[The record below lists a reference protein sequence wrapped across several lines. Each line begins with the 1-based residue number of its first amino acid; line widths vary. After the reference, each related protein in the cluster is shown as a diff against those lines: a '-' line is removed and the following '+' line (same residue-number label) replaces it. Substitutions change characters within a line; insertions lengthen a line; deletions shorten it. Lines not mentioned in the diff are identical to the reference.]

1 MRTIRRFSQV
11 LLTLIG
17 ASLVM
22 LAVYRFDGV
31 YERVLVAALGLIIME
46 LGIWQVTNA
55 FFPNQREYK
64 PLRKETDYFLA
75 LVRRLNHAAVAAQR
89 GSQTALDDMDRLQS
103 EMHHSIARMRRLA
116 GYTTEEL
123 GALADVTAA
132 HTPLTSPATAMQ
144 NATAK

>member
-1 MRTIRRFSQV
+1 MRAIRRFSQV
-11 LLTLIG
+11 LLTLVG

-22 LAVYRFDGV
+22 LAVYRFDV
-31 YERVLVAALGLIIME
+31 LYERVLVAALGLIIME

-75 LVRRLNHAAVAAQR
+75 LVRRLNHAAIAAQR
-89 GSQTALDDMDRLQS
+89 GSPTAFNDMDRLQS
-103 EMHHSIARMRRLA
+103 EMHHSISRMRRLA

-123 GALADVTAA
+123 GALSDPAPVA
-132 HTPLTSPATAMQ
+132 TPLTAAAAMQ
-144 NATAK
+144 NATAQN

>member
-22 LAVYRFDGV
+22 LAVYRFEGL
-31 YERVLVAALGLIIME
+31 YERVLVAALGLIVME

-89 GSQTALDDMDRLQS
+89 GSSTALDDMDRLQS
-103 EMHHSIARMRRLA
+103 EMHHSIGRMRRLA

-123 GALADVTAA
+123 GALTDASTLPTPMTA
-132 HTPLTSPATAMQ
+132 PAAMQ
-144 NATAK
+144 NAASGR

>member
-22 LAVYRFDGV
+22 LAVYRFEGL

-89 GSQTALDDMDRLQS
+89 GSATALDDMDRLQS
-103 EMHHSIARMRRLA
+103 EMHHSIARMHRLA

-123 GALADVTAA
+123 GALADASALPTPITA
-132 HTPLTSPATAMQ
+132 PAAMQ
-144 NATAK
+144 NAASR